1 MNSKV
6 YDVLKWLNM
15 VGLPAIGAAYV
26 GLAKIW
32 GFPYPNEIS
41 GTIVV
46 VCTLL
51 GSFLGISSSQYY
63 KGLGNGVYEDGKGED
78 DEQ

>member
-6 YDVLKWLNM
+6 YDILKWLDM
-15 VGLPAIGAAYV
+15 VGLPAIGALYA

-32 GFPYPNEIS
+32 DFPYPEQIT

-46 VCTLL
+46 VCTFL
-51 GSFLGISSSQYY
+51 GSILSISSSQYY
-63 KGLGNGVYEDGKGED
+63 KGLNQGIYEDGK
-78 DEQ
+78 DE